1 MAAYTDTLGFNK
13 GTAAIPA
20 YGPMRE
26 GWIEVEL
33 DFAAI
38 AAARLAAGATALTS
52 TDTLVLFPTF
62 AGMTVLAVGAHLKKA
77 EGATATIDVGDAAS
91 GTRYFSNLNL
101 NDTANTYS
109 VSTLDAPHVY
119 NVTTGVLIT
128 LDHASIDTAHVHLYF
143 KVATLVPSH

>member
-13 GTAAIPA
+13 GSASIPA

-26 GWIEVEL
+26 GWIEVKL

-38 AAARLAAGATALTS
+38 AAARSAAGATALAA

-62 AGMTVLAVGAHLKKA
+62 AGQAVLAVGAYLETA

-91 GTRYFSNLNL
+91 ATRYFSNLDL
-101 NDTANTYS
+101 NGTAGTYS

-119 NVTTGVLIT
+119 NVTTGVVVTI
-128 LDHASIDTAHVHLYF
+128 DSNSVDTAVVHLFF

>member
-1 MAAYTDTLGFNK
+1 MAAYTDSLGFNK
-13 GTAAIPA
+13 GTASIPA

-33 DFAAI
+33 DFAKI
-38 AAARLAAGATALTS
+38 AAARSAAGATALAS

-62 AGMTVLAVGAHLKKA
+62 PGQTVLAVGAYLQKA
-77 EGATATIDVGDAAS
+77 EGAAATIDVGDAAS
-91 GTRYFSNLNL
+91 GTRYFSNLDL
-101 NDTANTYS
+101 NATAGTYS

-119 NVTTGVLIT
+119 NVTTGVVIT
-128 LDHASIDTAHVHLYF
+128 IDSNSIDTAVVHLYF

>member
-1 MAAYTDTLGFNK
+1 MVAYTDTLGFNK
-13 GTAAIPA
+13 GSAAIPA

-26 GWIEVEL
+26 GWVEVKL

-38 AAARLAAGATALTS
+38 AAARSAAGATALTS

-62 AGMTVLAVGAHLKKA
+62 AGQAVLAVGAYLETA

-91 GTRYFSNLNL
+91 GTRYFSNLDL
-101 NDTANTYS
+101 NATAGTYS
-109 VSTLDAPHVY
+109 ASTLDAPHVY
-119 NVTTGVLIT
+119 NVTTGVIVT
-128 LDHASIDTAHVHLYF
+128 IDSASVDAAVVHLFF